1 MRSTRRFASNRD
13 GTQSF
18 LRSYAEFAGEATS
31 RRRSEARLNAA
42 RVDAEL
48 SSRAKSEFIAHMSH
62 DLRTPLN
69 AIIGFSDAIC
79 VGDIAEGNP
88 AKVREYSADIRHAG
102 QHLLRIINDIL
113 DLAKLESG
121 RPDFDL
127 APCDLRDVVQTT
139 VLIAGPQAEA
149 KLQLLSTEFGDQVP
163 LLMLDPL
170 RTKQIAINLVANA
183 VKFSPKGG
191 VIRILVECVSGNAVE
206 LSVIDRGA
214 GMTPEELT
222 VAMSRFGRVRN
233 ATTKAQEGSGLG
245 LTIVKQ
251 LCEAQG
257 ARFELRSQ
265 PGQGTR
271 AVVHF
276 PSALVTPSS
285 QTNNR

>member
-1 MRSTRRFASNRD
+1 MRSTRRFASNPD
-13 GTQSF
+13 GSQSF
-18 LRSYAEFAGEATS
+18 LRAYAEFAGAATS

-79 VGDIAEGNP
+79 VGNIAETNP
-88 AKVREYSADIRHAG
+88 AKVREYAADIHHAG
-102 QHLLRIINDIL
+102 QHLLKIINDIL

-121 RPDFDL
+121 RPDIDL
-127 APCDLRDVVQTT
+127 EPCDLRDVVQTT
-139 VLIAGPQAEA
+139 VLIAGSQAEA
-149 KLQLLSTEFGDQVP
+149 KLQLLSSSLDDNLP
-163 LLMLDPL
+163 MMMLDGL
-170 RTKQIAINLVANA
+170 RTKQIAINLVSNA
-183 VKFSPKGG
+183 VKFSPSGS
-191 VIRILVECVSGNAVE
+191 VIRIVVERLRCGGVE
-206 LSVIDRGA
+206 LSIIDRGP
-214 GMTPEELT
+214 GMTPEELA

-233 ATTKAQEGSGLG
+233 AMTRAQEGSGLG

-257 ARFELRSQ
+257 ARFDLRSQ

-271 AVVHF
+271 AIVHF
-276 PSALVTPSS
+276 PASIAV
-285 QTNNR
+285 QHV

>member
-1 MRSTRRFASNRD
+1 MRSTRNIAGNR
-13 GTQSF
+13 GGAQSF
-18 LRSYAEFAGEATS
+18 LRAYAEFAGAATS

-79 VGDIAEGNP
+79 VGEIAEKNP
-88 AKVREYSADIRHAG
+88 GKVREYSSDILHAG
-102 QHLLRIINDIL
+102 QHLLKIINDIL

-127 APCDLRDVVQTT
+127 EPCDLRDVVQTT
-139 VLIAGPQAEA
+139 VLITGPQAEA
-149 KLQLLSTEFGDQVP
+149 KLQLLSSSLADDLP
-163 LLMLDPL
+163 MLRLDAL
-170 RTKQIAINLVANA
+170 RTKQVAINLVSNA
-183 VKFSPKGG
+183 IKFSPSGS
-191 VIRILVECVSGNAVE
+191 VIRIVADRLACGGVE
-206 LSVIDRGA
+206 LAVVDRGP
-214 GMTPEELT
+214 GMSQEELN

-233 ATTKAQEGSGLG
+233 AVTRSQEGSGLG

-265 PGQGTR
+265 PGHGTR

-276 PSALVTPSS
+276 PASLATQLV
-285 QTNNR
+285 

>member
-1 MRSTRRFASNRD
+1 MRSARGFANNRD
-13 GTQSF
+13 GSQSF
-18 LRSYAEFAGEATS
+18 LRAYAEFAGAATS

-48 SSRAKSEFIAHMSH
+48 SSRAKSDFIAHMSH

-79 VGDIAEGNP
+79 VGDIAQTHP
-88 AKVREYSADIRHAG
+88 AKAREYAGDIHHAG
-102 QHLLRIINDIL
+102 QHLLKIINDIL

-127 APCDLRDVVQTT
+127 EHCDLRDVVQTT
-139 VLIAGPQAEA
+139 VLISGPQAEA
-149 KLQLLSTEFGDQVP
+149 KLQLLSTGFSDDLP

-170 RTKQIAINLVANA
+170 RTKQIAINLVSNA
-183 VKFSPKGG
+183 VKFSPAGS
-191 VIRILVECVSGNAVE
+191 VIRILADRLACGGVE
-206 LSVIDRGA
+206 LAVVDRGS
-214 GMTPEELT
+214 GMTQDELM
-222 VAMSRFGRVRN
+222 VAMSRFGRVKN
-233 ATTKAQEGSGLG
+233 AATRLQEGSGLG

-265 PGQGTR
+265 PGHGTR

-276 PSALVTPSS
+276 PASIVVP
-285 QTNNR
+285 NV